1 MSNLLLFSISLVSIF
16 TFIPKTDLKL
26 HIKENI
32 LTTGPSWNTS
42 LTWYD
47 YVSSGLRELIGP
59 LSENLPDFINV
70 DEDDIII
77 RMLASFTPILGK
89 TMSDGQYLDISQ
101 ECSDASW
108 TYLINMIKYNQ
119 GWAFQSKYSYHYHFH
134 TNRKLP

>member
-1 MSNLLLFSISLVSIF
+1 M
-16 TFIPKTDLKL
+16 
-26 HIKENI
+26 
-32 LTTGPSWNTS
+32 
-42 LTWYD
+42 
-47 YVSSGLRELIGP
+47 
-59 LSENLPDFINV
+59 SENLPDFINV

-119 GWAFQSKYSYHYHFH
+119 GWAFQSK
-134 TNRKLP
+134 